1 MGNLQPPHLLLACTL
16 TAFLTMG
23 TDLAAH
29 GGITPVKPPW
39 TPITS
44 GHPGPLSP
52 SIPGDAGSGA
62 QTGRP
67 SARSKAPAA
76 TPTAAG
82 VMTRSASRGVTGRGA
97 SSATTGPE
105 SAAGPALDGWEPWWD
120 QNKDRFLDLRGRL
133 LSTHSVSG
141 SSGLLTGRGRKSH
154 WRTSRRAGPEMVD
167 RVIVP
172 SLLGIIEANSDRDIL
187 DSAVLALAR
196 SAPEHRAGEV
206 LDAIIPLLAHRE
218 LSVQSS
224 AALSLGVLQSKEATS
239 LLLSLAADDS
249 TGRKSIGGGPV
260 PRQVRAHAAFALGL
274 VADPRSVH
282 RLLQLIT
289 RLPDSERDVKAS
301 AVAGLGMLPTDH
313 SQLDVVQTVLV
324 ELLGE
329 KRLDPMV
336 ASYIPTTLAKLQLRT
351 AIPALLRRFD
361 DPDTDRMVRHSI
373 VLALGRTATM
383 KDFLAVKALV
393 DEVTRGRDR
402 LTRHFAL
409 MSLAQM
415 GTTGVW
421 SDDHAEL
428 AQLFGREVSGQGKS
442 QEHRSWAA
450 LAAALLGRAH
460 PQAQPML
467 LERLRDAYENEN
479 APSYKGAFALAL
491 GLLRDTRSTD
501 LIHADFRDVSDTSFR
516 SHAATAL
523 GFLDAIGSSDELRQL
538 CLGRA
543 TPDDLR
549 LASATALGLLG
560 DREAVP
566 VLVEALRDTGS
577 LSVRS
582 ALAKAVGLIGDRSA
596 VEPLLAVASDT
607 DVAPLSRAFACVAVG
622 LLAERS
628 SLPFNEPLKADGNY
642 VVPVDSIQELLAI
655 L

>member
-1 MGNLQPPHLLLACTL
+1 MGTLHTPLLLGCTL
-16 TAFLTMG
+16 VAFLSLATPV
-23 TDLAAH
+23 AAH
-29 GGITPVKPPW
+29 GGVNPYKPTVVTVSNGAP
-39 TPITS
+39 P
-44 GHPGPLSP
+44 PL
-52 SIPGDAGSGA
+52 PGDAGTGA
-62 QTGRP
+62 STQNGRP
-67 SARSKAPAA
+67 SARSSHTPAS
-76 TPTAAG
+76 TPSAAG
-82 VMTRSASRGVTGRGA
+82 VIIRSAMRGTSGR
-97 SSATTGPE
+97 SATSGSAAPE
-105 SAAGPALDGWEPWWD
+105 SAAGQTLEGWEPWWN

-133 LSTHSVSG
+133 LNRSTVSG
-141 SSGLLTGRGRKSH
+141 SPGLLTGRGRKSL
-154 WRTSRRAGPEMVD
+154 WRTSRRADPDMVD

-172 SLLGIIEANSDRDIL
+172 TLLSIIDESDDRDIL

-206 LDAIIPLLAHRE
+206 LDAIIPLLAHPE
-218 LSVQSS
+218 ISVQSS
-224 AALSLGVLQSKEATS
+224 AALSLGVLQSQEAAS
-239 LLLSLAADDS
+239 LLLALAADDS
-249 TGRKSIGGGPV
+249 TGRKSVGGGPV

-274 VADPRSVH
+274 VADARSVY

-301 AVAGLGMLPTDH
+301 AVAGLSMLPRDH

-324 ELLGE
+324 DLLDE
-329 KRLDPMV
+329 QRLDPMV

-351 AIPALLRRFD
+351 AIPALLRRFE
-361 DPDTDRMVRHSI
+361 DPDTDHMVRQSI

-383 KDFLAVKALV
+383 QDFLAVKALV
-393 DEVTRGRDR
+393 DEVTWGRDR
-402 LTRHFAL
+402 LTRHFSL

-415 GTTGVW
+415 GARGEWT
-421 SDDHAEL
+421 DNHADLALLLDREL
-428 AQLFGREVSGQGKS
+428 SGDGKS

-460 PQAQPML
+460 PDAQPML
-467 LERLRDAYENEN
+467 LERLRHAYKNEN

-491 GLLRDTRSTD
+491 GLLRDTGSTD
-501 LIHADFRDVSDTSFR
+501 LIHGDFRDVSDTSFR

-538 CLGRA
+538 CQGRG

-560 DREAVP
+560 DKEAVP

-596 VEPLLAVASDT
+596 VEPLLAVAADT
-607 DVAPLSRAFACVAVG
+607 DLAALSRAFACVAVG
-622 LLAERS
+622 LLAERTS
-628 SLPFNEPLKADGNY
+628 MPFNEPLKADGNY